1 MSDIRKYLKL
11 QYKLLMS
18 TYAVGLISIMY
29 AVVPYLVIVA
39 VNISI
44 ATGSENIGSRDFKVF
59 NLLNNLFFVLSIIDI
74 ILILILTNRLF
85 KNAAMFF
92 NITRKKYF
100 ISMMIYVFIL
110 TGIFTLLQS
119 SLFAIAVVGNKG
131 LVQINYNSLV
141 TVIKFSF
148 VNFILLYTIS
158 ILFNLL
164 LLLMCKHG
172 TTMLIIIIFAM
183 LVAVVSAIFIA
194 KNLIVSIL
202 IVGLASVNLII
213 VSIILGIFGIV
224 LFLNWLLIKNLDIAL

>member
-85 KNAAMFF
+85 KNVAMF
-92 NITRKKYF
+92 
-100 ISMMIYVFIL
+100 
-110 TGIFTLLQS
+110 
-119 SLFAIAVVGNKG
+119 
-131 LVQINYNSLV
+131 
-141 TVIKFSF
+141 
-148 VNFILLYTIS
+148 
-158 ILFNLL
+158 
-164 LLLMCKHG
+164 
-172 TTMLIIIIFAM
+172 LI
-183 LVAVVSAIFIA
+183 
-194 KNLIVSIL
+194 
-202 IVGLASVNLII
+202 
-213 VSIILGIFGIV
+213 
-224 LFLNWLLIKNLDIAL
+224 

>member
-1 MSDIRKYLKL
+1 
-11 QYKLLMS
+11 
-18 TYAVGLISIMY
+18 
-29 AVVPYLVIVA
+29 
-39 VNISI
+39 
-44 ATGSENIGSRDFKVF
+44 
-59 NLLNNLFFVLSIIDI
+59 
-74 ILILILTNRLF
+74 
-85 KNAAMFF
+85 
-92 NITRKKYF
+92 
-100 ISMMIYVFIL
+100 MMIYVFIL

-224 LFLNWLLIKNLDIAL
+224 LFLNWLLIKNLDIALLADCKTIK